1 MSASAYATFVK
12 AAPHVGIRRSEATGV
27 ARLAEIRAANRA
39 AAMPRLWGD
48 MDGSMRMVLV
58 MLACGQAGDV
68 QRIIRQP
75 WGSFSAND
83 QEAMA
88 SASRLVIESLA
99 AFAAIA

>member
-1 MSASAYATFVK
+1 MSAGAYEVFK
-12 AAPHVGIRRSEATGV
+12 RPAPHVGIRRSEATGA

-48 MDGSMRMVLV
+48 MDASVRMVLV

-68 QRIIRQP
+68 QRIVRQP

-88 SASRLVIESLA
+88 SASRLVIDKLA
-99 AFAAIA
+99 AFAAVA